1 MTKKFSCGDVVEG
14 CGWSTTAS
22 DEAELFKNIS
32 DHAKNEHGMTNIPDE
47 VIEKVKSNIQEV

>member
-14 CGWSTTAS
+14 CDWSTTAS

-32 DHAKNEHGMTNIPDE
+32 EHAKRKHNMTDIPDE
-47 VIEKVKSNIQEV
+47 VIEKVKSKIQEV